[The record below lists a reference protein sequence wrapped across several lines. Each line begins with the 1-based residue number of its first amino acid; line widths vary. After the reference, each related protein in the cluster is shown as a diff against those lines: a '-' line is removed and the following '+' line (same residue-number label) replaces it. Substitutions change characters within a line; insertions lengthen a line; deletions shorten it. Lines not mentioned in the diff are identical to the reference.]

1 VLAGC
6 SNDNFTIEGV
16 ITDIGEHPIKASYVN
31 EAGVQKVEVPTE
43 GGRFLIEG
51 TSTNYTMVQL
61 FNFRNELITKV
72 IMKNGDDLKLKG
84 TLNHKYLIE
93 MKGSEVNE
101 DWNNFRRENHNFY
114 SDENI
119 ESVNTKIEEYVAK
132 NGNKIAS
139 LALILFDYNNLDNST
154 KAHELL
160 NSLDEKAIPAS
171 LIKAY
176 SDIKALTKATK
187 DDSRIYHSL
196 PFYNQNDSLT
206 SFMPLRGKMSLLY
219 FADKDDDRKPIIA
232 TLDTLF
238 YNYKNTPKGKTQLQ
252 IADIM
257 LDNDT
262 MVWKRTLRGED
273 TDWQHFWAVG
283 GIMNPTINEML
294 ITRTPYFIML
304 DSVGHTIYRGESI
317 DSIIAI
323 ADARLIKMSEKE
335 KAKARDKKEKEK
347 EKKRKEKQRILNEKN
362 RFNNKTAKLKT
373 R

>member
-1 VLAGC
+1 
-6 SNDNFTIEGV
+6 
-16 ITDIGEHPIKASYVN
+16 
-31 EAGVQKVEVPTE
+31 
-43 GGRFLIEG
+43 
-51 TSTNYTMVQL
+51 
-61 FNFRNELITKV
+61 
-72 IMKNGDDLKLKG
+72 
-84 TLNHKYLIE
+84 
-93 MKGSEVNE
+93 
-101 DWNNFRRENHNFY
+101 
-114 SDENI
+114 
-119 ESVNTKIEEYVAK
+119 
-132 NGNKIAS
+132 
-139 LALILFDYNNLDNST
+139 ILFDYNNLDNST

-160 NSLDEKAIPAS
+160 NSLDEKAIPTS

-196 PFYNQNDSLT
+196 QFYNQNDSLT
-206 SFMPLRGKMSLLY
+206 SFMPLRGKISLLY

-262 MVWKRTLRGED
+262 MSWKRTLRGED

-283 GIMNPTINEML
+283 GIMNPTVNEML
-294 ITRTPYFIML
+294 VTRTPYFIML

-317 DSIIAI
+317 DSIMAI